1 MYNPLNNSHHHCSK
15 SDVEGMFGISL
26 WEDMIPQIW
35 EKSAGDV
42 SEVLVQS
49 VMTSTAEVL

>member
-49 VMTSTAEVL
+49 VMTSTADVL